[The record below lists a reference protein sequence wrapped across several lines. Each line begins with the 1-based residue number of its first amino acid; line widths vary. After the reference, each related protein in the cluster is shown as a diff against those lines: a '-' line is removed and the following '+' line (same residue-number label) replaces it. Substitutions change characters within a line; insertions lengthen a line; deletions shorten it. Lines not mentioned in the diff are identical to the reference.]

1 MMTIWPE
8 VFNLSWKYL
17 ENEKYLL
24 EVGLDF
30 K

>member
-8 VFNLSWKYL
+8 VFNLAWKYL